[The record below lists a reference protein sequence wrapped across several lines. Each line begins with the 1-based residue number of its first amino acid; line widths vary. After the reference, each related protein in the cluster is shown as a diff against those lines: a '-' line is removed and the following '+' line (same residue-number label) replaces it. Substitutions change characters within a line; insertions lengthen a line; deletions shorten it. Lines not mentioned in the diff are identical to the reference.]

1 MEIEG
6 IHHITAITGDV
17 KTNVDFYARVLGLRI
32 VKKTVNFDMPNVYHL
47 YYADPQGTPGTIL
60 TFFEFPGAAP
70 GRAGAGMI
78 HLIAWS
84 VPEDSLE
91 RWQSHLETAG
101 VASEIQ
107 NGRLRFADPE
117 GLHLELVGEPG
128 RSMTGEL
135 PALTRFH
142 SVRAFATSPLDSK
155 SLLTSSLGFTELT
168 HGYSPGGSFGQIYSY
183 DQTTTRGIEGG
194 GTVHHIAFAVP
205 PSDHERWRQRLAD
218 AGLSVTPIIDR
229 TYFKSIYF
237 REPSGVLFE
246 VATIGPGFAVD
257 ESPDHLGESLTLPE
271 RYEPLR
277 EQLEK
282 SLTPIP

>member
-1 MEIEG
+1 MQIEG

-17 KTNVDFYARVLGLRI
+17 KVNVDFYVRVLGLRM
-32 VKKTVNFDMPNVYHL
+32 VKKTVNFDMPDVYHL
-47 YYADPQGTPGTIL
+47 YYANPQGSPGTIL

-78 HLIAWS
+78 HRIAWS
-84 VPEDSLE
+84 VPEGSLE
-91 RWQSHLETAG
+91 WWQSRLQAAE
-101 VASEIQ
+101 VESEIQ

-117 GLHLELVGEPG
+117 GLHLELVPEPG
-128 RSMTGEL
+128 SSTTGKVPDL
-135 PALTRFH
+135 IRFH

-155 SLLTSSLGFTELT
+155 SLLTSTLGFTESA
-168 HGYSPGGSFGQIYSY
+168 HGYSAGGSSDQTYSY
-183 DQTTTRGIEGG
+183 DQTTTRGIESA
-194 GTVHHIAFAVP
+194 GTVHHIAFAVSP
-205 PSDHERWRQRLAD
+205 GDHEAWRQRLAGD
-218 AGLSVTPIIDR
+218 GVSVTPIIDR

-246 VATIGPGFAVD
+246 IATIGPGFAVD

-277 EQLEK
+277 DQLEK